1 MALASASQ
9 QAVPEYAS
17 QRAVHAPPQIF
28 MIEQGDADKI
38 GVIKK
43 KIALTTNLY
52 VDNVS
57 MFTRC
62 TR

>member
-1 MALASASQ
+1 
-9 QAVPEYAS
+9 
-17 QRAVHAPPQIF
+17 

-38 GVIKK
+38 GMIKK

-57 MFTRC
+57 MFARC